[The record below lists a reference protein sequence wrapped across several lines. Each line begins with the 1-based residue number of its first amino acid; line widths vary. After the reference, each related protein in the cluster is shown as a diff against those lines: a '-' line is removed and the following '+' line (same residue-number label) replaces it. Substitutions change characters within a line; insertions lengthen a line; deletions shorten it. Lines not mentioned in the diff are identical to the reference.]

1 MHAQRTIGGMRYDAI
16 VLDLGNTLL
25 PFGEREDRAF
35 YGALQRAL
43 TDALGP
49 MPDFAER
56 GRRAKSKLHFER
68 RRTTMRE
75 VTVAELLEC
84 FLDGAPPPGLADSV
98 ERAVSRVF
106 LDTCRFPE
114 GTRERLERLARRQ
127 PVALLS
133 NFFLTGPIEELLR
146 REDLT
151 RYFAHIEVSATSGY
165 MKPHGT
171 PFARVREALGLNGG
185 RALMVGDDF
194 WCDVVGGHRA
204 GFETALTHEH
214 RQEEPFDAEAPD
226 VKPGRILKSLDEL
239 TQ

>member
-1 MHAQRTIGGMRYDAI
+1 MRFDAI

-35 YGALQRAL
+35 YGALQQTL
-43 TDALGP
+43 VDAIGP
-49 MPDFAER
+49 MPDFADR
-56 GRRAKSKLHFER
+56 ARRAKERLHFER

-84 FLDGAPPPGLADSV
+84 FLDDAPPAGLPETV
-98 ERAVSRVF
+98 EEAVSRVF
-106 LDTCRFPE
+106 LEVSRFPE
-114 GTRERLERLARRQ
+114 STKRTIETLAARQ

-133 NFFLTGPIEELLR
+133 NFFLTKPIEELLDR
-146 REDLT
+146 HGLT
-151 RYFAHIEVSATSGY
+151 RHFAHIEVSATSGF

-171 PFARVREALGLNGG
+171 PFARVREALNLDGK

-194 WCDVVGGHRA
+194 WCDIVGGHRA

-214 RQEEPFDAEAPD
+214 RQEDPADAEAPE
-226 VKPGRILKSLDEL
+226 VRPGRILRNLDEL
-239 TQ
+239 VQS